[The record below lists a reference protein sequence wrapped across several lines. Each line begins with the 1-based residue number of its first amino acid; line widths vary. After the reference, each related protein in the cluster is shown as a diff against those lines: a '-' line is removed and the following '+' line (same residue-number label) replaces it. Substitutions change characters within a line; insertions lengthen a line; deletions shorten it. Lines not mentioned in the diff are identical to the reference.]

1 MILVTGAKGHIGNVL
16 TRLLHE
22 KGHTDLRLMIS
33 SGSAEH
39 VQSYAKEVVRCDIR
53 DARAVSEAVRGCSDV
68 FHLAG
73 FISMSASNRQLL
85 RDINVGGVRNIVD
98 ACREHGVRRLVHVSS
113 IHALAPSAEGCV
125 DETINDNPARISDEY
140 GRSKLGGTLEVTEAC
155 QNGLDAVIVF
165 PTGVIGPY
173 DYRSSMSGIMFK
185 KYSRARGLQF
195 YFDGQ
200 YDFVDVRD
208 VADGIY
214 RAWTMGDTGEGYIL
228 TGAPCSIRQMIEQI
242 GRCTG
247 ASLTMLRVPTFVVK
261 ACARVTPIYYAI
273 VRKTPVIT
281 KETVDVMV
289 SGVKICGD
297 KAHQR
302 LGFTPRPLEETMR
315 DTVQWHLHAEAE

>member
-16 TRLLHE
+16 IRLLHE
-22 KGHTDLRLMIS
+22 KGHNDLRLMVS

-39 VQSYAKEVVRCDIR
+39 VQAFAKEVKCCDIR
-53 DARAVSEAVRGCSDV
+53 DARAVSEAVRGCTDV

-73 FISMSASNRQLL
+73 FINMSASNKQLL
-85 RDINVGGVRNIVD
+85 YDINVGGVRNIVN
-98 ACREHGVRRLVHVSS
+98 ACREHGVKRLVHVSS
-113 IHALAPSAEGCV
+113 IHALAPSAQGCV
-125 DETINDNPARISDEY
+125 DETIDDNPARISDEY
-140 GRSKLGGTLEVTEAC
+140 GRSKLGGTLEVLDAC
-155 QNGLDAVIVF
+155 QKGLDAVVVF
-165 PTGVIGPY
+165 PTGVIGPH

-185 KYSRARGLQF
+185 KYIHAHGLQL

-214 RAWTMGDTGEGYIL
+214 RAWTQGEKGEGYIL

-242 GRCTG
+242 ARCTG
-247 ASLTMLRVPTFVVK
+247 VSFKMLRVPTWVVK
-261 ACARVTPIYYAI
+261 ACARVTPLYYAI
-273 VRKTPVIT
+273 AHKTPVIT

-289 SGVKICGD
+289 SGVNICGD
-297 KAHQR
+297 KAHQK

-315 DTVQWHLHAEAE
+315 DTVEWHLRAES